1 MIGKPESCQIYDQK
15 KPPHALQYICIIHS
29 HTYSEQNYCSLR
41 IHVLSH
47 HHQIVSTSYNKL
59 SVLYDKYAYWICML
73 FIFSSSENIQIKN
86 KVLVEYL
93 K

>member
-15 KPPHALQYICIIHS
+15 KKPHALQYICIIHS

-59 SVLYDKYAYWICML
+59 SVQALPNCRYKLY
-73 FIFSSSENIQIKN
+73 QI
-86 KVLVEYL
+86 VSAI
-93 K
+93 